1 MKTLLA
7 LAIIISTV
15 FFPLSQTDQEN
26 WIELSAVEAV
36 YIFGEQITF
45 SADMLSEKELQE
57 AYLFLTP
64 LQQDTEVMK
73 VPLDQPARIDF
84 NRDLIESPFR
94 AFSEIEYWYRLIAV
108 DGSQFDS
115 PKFTFFYGDNRFE
128 WQTLSDDTFE
138 VFWHNRDLEFGQ
150 NTLNVAHTGLDSAGK
165 YIPSPSLNN
174 SSKEKIK
181 IYVYENAKD
190 LQTALKL
197 SPTSSW
203 VAGHASPELSTILI
217 SIPSGLDQQLEL
229 ERQIPHEITHILQYR
244 FAGNRFSD
252 LPIWWV
258 EGTASL
264 SELYPNAD
272 YQRVLDNAV
281 QTETLLPLQSM
292 ATTFPRDASRA
303 FLAYAQSASFTNYL
317 YQNYGKE
324 NVQRLMEKYLDGMGL
339 EEGAQ
344 EVLAENLS
352 QVEQNWQQ
360 EELNVNIGQL
370 AWKNLAPYLLL
381 FLLILVPPV
390 SIGLRRSAS
399 RPA

>member
-7 LAIIISTV
+7 LAIVISTM
-15 FFPLSQTDQEN
+15 FFPVSQTDQEN

-45 SADMLSEKELQE
+45 SADLLSEKELQE

-64 LQQDTEVMK
+64 FQQDTEVMK

-84 NRDLIESPFR
+84 NRDLIESPLR

-108 DGSQFDS
+108 DGSQMDS
-115 PKFTFFYGDNRFE
+115 PKFTFFYGDNRFD

-138 VFWHNRDLEFGQ
+138 VFWHGRDLEFGQ

-165 YIPSPSLNN
+165 YIPSHPLNN

-244 FAGNRFSD
+244 FAGSQFSE
-252 LPIWWV
+252 LPIWWI

-272 YQRVLDNAV
+272 YQRVLENAV
-281 QTETLLPLQSM
+281 QTETLLPLQSIS
-292 ATTFPRDASRA
+292 TTFPRDASQA

-324 NVQRLMEKYLDGMGL
+324 DVQHLMEKYLDGMGL

-360 EELNVNIGQL
+360 QELNVNISQL

-399 RPA
+399 RSA